1 MFRNNEKM
9 KEILAK
15 VEQIRTEV
23 KELDNMIMTEFIV
36 PWSKK
41 QETDFSYPRLA
52 VVMSLLGIFEI
63 KDSLDAIEGIFSYS
77 EEEMKE
83 CLQDRDGSPE
93 ELYSQFVML
102 LHEKS
107 LESMCDLIGLPS
119 ELLSMLPPPL
129 VLNFLKEMCPEATR
143 EIEGMLGRRI

>member
-23 KELDNMIMTEFIV
+23 KELDNMIMTEFVV

-63 KDSLDAIEGIFSYS
+63 RDSLDAIEGIFSYS

-83 CLQDRDGSPE
+83 CLQDRKDSPE

-129 VLNFLKEMCPEATR
+129 VFDFLKEMCPEATR